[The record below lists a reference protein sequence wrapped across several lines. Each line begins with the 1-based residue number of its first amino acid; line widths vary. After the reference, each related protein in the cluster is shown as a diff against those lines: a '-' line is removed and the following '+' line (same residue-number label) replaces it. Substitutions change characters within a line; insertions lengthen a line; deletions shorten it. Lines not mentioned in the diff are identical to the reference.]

1 VTHSSSSSS
10 SCCVTCCLCCWT
22 SCVTPSWPNTD
33 TGSCRKRP
41 STWVSHHLVPATAM
55 Q

>member
-1 VTHSSSSSS
+1 
-10 SCCVTCCLCCWT
+10 
-22 SCVTPSWPNTD
+22 VTPSWPNTD